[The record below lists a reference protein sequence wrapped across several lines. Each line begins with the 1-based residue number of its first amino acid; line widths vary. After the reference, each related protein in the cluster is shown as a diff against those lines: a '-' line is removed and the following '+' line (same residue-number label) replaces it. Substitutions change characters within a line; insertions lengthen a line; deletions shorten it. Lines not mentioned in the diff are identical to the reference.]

1 MGTETPTS
9 RPACAVVGPLLYLT
23 VTIEQ
28 EDGAAGVHLHPGG
41 QGFWIARMITVLGCR
56 ARLVSPVGGEAGD
69 VLAALLPNWEVDL
82 RALRSSIS
90 SPTQVQ
96 DRRSGERVGI
106 VEVEHPALDRHEAN
120 DLYAIALETALTSD
134 AVVLTAA
141 ATGVF
146 DADAYRRLLSDVS
159 AQDVPVF
166 ADLHGEPLDALLD
179 GGQLELLK
187 VSEDDLRE
195 DGWTLDSEDH
205 VIDAARELA
214 SRGAQ
219 TVVVSRGNRPAIAAV
234 EGQVLRVVPPALE
247 EVDHRGAGDSMT
259 AGMVVGR
266 LIGLS
271 PLAAVAL
278 GAAAGA
284 ANVTRHGLG
293 SGRPELIAELAGR
306 VVLEEVA

>member
-1 MGTETPTS
+1 MGSETPSS
-9 RPACAVVGPLLYLT
+9 RPTCAVVGPLLYLT

-28 EDGAAGVHLHPGG
+28 EDGGAGVHLHPGG

-69 VLAALLPNWEVDL
+69 VLAALLPNWEVEL
-82 RALRSSIS
+82 RALHSSIS

-141 ATGVF
+141 ATSLL
-146 DADAYRRLLSDVS
+146 DADAYRRLLSDAS
-159 AQDVPVF
+159 AQGVPVF
-166 ADLHGEPLDALLD
+166 ADLHGEPLEALLEV
-179 GGQLELLK
+179 GQLELLK

-195 DGWTLDSEDH
+195 DGWTLESEDH

-271 PLAAVAL
+271 PPAAVAL